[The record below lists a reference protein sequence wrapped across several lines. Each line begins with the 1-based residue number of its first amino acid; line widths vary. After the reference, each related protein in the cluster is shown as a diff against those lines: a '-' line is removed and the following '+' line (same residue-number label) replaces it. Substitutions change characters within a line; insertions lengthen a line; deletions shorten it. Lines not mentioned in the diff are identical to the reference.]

1 MPRVLLIAWERFSE
15 IKHAF
20 INKQYQTEE
29 IQELMCKLLE
39 DVQNIKKKLSE
50 LTNSSSWDR
59 PMIVDDKEHSIQFRL
74 YLENSS
80 KAIAPDLPT
89 EEPEY
94 SLKFNADIADMI
106 IESLSPFPIPV
117 EDSDSQREEISLCLD
132 TDDLMPLGSE
142 NDDYDSEGDI
152 HILEELLSNDTN

>member
-1 MPRVLLIAWERFSE
+1 IDDEEVLQVRKKFMKAIQTFLQKFSHYTFGVMPRVLLIAWERFSE

-20 INKQYQTEE
+20 TNKQYQTEE

-39 DVQNIKKKLSE
+39 DVRNINKKLSE

-80 KAIAPDLPT
+80 KAIAHDLPT

-94 SLKFNADIADMI
+94 SLSIGD
-106 IESLSPFPIPV
+106 EHLSTIPK
-117 EDSDSQREEISLCLD
+117 QNR
-132 TDDLMPLGSE
+132 TK
-142 NDDYDSEGDI
+142 
-152 HILEELLSNDTN
+152 